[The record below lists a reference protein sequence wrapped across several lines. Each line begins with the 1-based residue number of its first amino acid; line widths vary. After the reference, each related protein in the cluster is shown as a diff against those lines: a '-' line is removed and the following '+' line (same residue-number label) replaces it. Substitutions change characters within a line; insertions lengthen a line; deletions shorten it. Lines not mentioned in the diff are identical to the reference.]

1 MRRWP
6 RPEARPARG
15 ATASEPPSSAAAAGA
30 SRMLGGD
37 GSSLLATMSQNT
49 LGTCR
54 IVHATV
60 AWTSSITG
68 GRERVSV
75 RPEAHLCPGGGKP
88 RGGARPRA
96 QRSVH

>member
-6 RPEARPARG
+6 RPEARPAR
-15 ATASEPPSSAAAAGA
+15 AVTASATSSSAAAGGA

-37 GSSLLATMSQNT
+37 GSSLLATSSQNT
-49 LGTCR
+49 LRTCR
-54 IVHATV
+54 IVHTTV

-68 GRERVSV
+68 DTERVHV
-75 RPEAHLCPGGGKP
+75 RPEAHLCPGGGEP
-88 RGGARPRA
+88 WGGARPRA